1 MLQFFF
7 ILFIFADIEDDLKA
21 GELKHKKIK
30 KECKSRIFIDRVS
43 QPATQDNVNKN

>member
-1 MLQFFF
+1 MLEFFF

-30 KECKSRIFIDRVS
+30 QNLKVGYS
-43 QPATQDNVNKN
+43 

>member
-1 MLQFFF
+1 MLEFFC

-30 KECKSRIFIDRVS
+30 KSVKVEYSQIVLVS
-43 QPATQDNVNKN
+43 QRHKII